1 MERISG
7 DLEFVVV
14 YLDVLLV
21 FSSSKTDQLEHLR
34 LFFDRMITFGVTLNG
49 KTCHMFRQK
58 VDHLG
63 YTLTKPR

>member
-1 MERISG
+1 MERIFEN
-7 DLEFVVV
+7 LEFVVV
-14 YLDVLLV
+14 YLDDLLV
-21 FSSSKTDQLEHLR
+21 FSSSETEHLEHLR